1 MVKNSTFVLW
11 EQLKSVFKTEVKQ
24 LAATTAIRTYR
35 VVEPQRID
43 FQIFGVATSSL
54 LFRKELRNHADLSS
68 SV

>member
-43 FQIFGVATSSL
+43 FQILGVATSSL

>member
-1 MVKNSTFVLW
+1 VVKNSTFELW